1 MTTQWISVPAPGL
14 HPTDRPTRFI
24 IFVDMQV
31 STLTTST
38 LLERLL
44 SAPSESEVLEFKHA
58 RTTYDFDKLGRYFSA
73 LSDEAN
79 LCGMDRAWLIFGVR
93 DGNHVVVG
101 SQFRIGG
108 KSLRKLKDEVGNH
121 LTPRITFREIYEVD
135 FEDDRLIFQ
144 NAGSFIPE
152 SGENVVLKNA
162 PETRYRNPFLSAAM
176 VNLDMI
182 DTIGSGIRRMF
193 EIQKDKYF
201 PLPDY
206 DLGRQRVQVTVT
218 GKILDIDYARK
229 LARMDGLAMEDI
241 IMLDKLQ
248 KGYELSHVE
257 AKQLKRKQLIEGRRP
272 NYYISSGVAAQTK
285 QKESYIRTR
294 TIASDHYKKL
304 VLDLLDEFGS
314 ASRKEIEN
322 LIVSMLPD
330 MLSMKQK
337 QDKVKNLLHAMSK
350 RGNTIVSKGRSR
362 SAKWERLDAN

>member
-1 MTTQWISVPAPGL
+1 MWDDVTFLNKAKLCINGKVTRTAILLLGKPEADHYIAPGQATITWIL
-14 HPTDRPTRFI
+14 KDRDGREKDYAHFGTPLLLAVDEVLKKIRNLKFHYIVRETLFPEEVDRYDPFI
-24 IFVDMQV
+24 IREALHNCIAHQDY
-31 STLTTST
+31 TLG
-38 LLERLL
+38 
-44 SAPSESEVLEFKHA
+44 
-58 RTTYDFDKLGRYFSA
+58 GR
-73 LSDEAN
+73 
-79 LCGMDRAWLIFGVR
+79 I
-93 DGNHVVVG
+93 HVV
-101 SQFRIGG
+101 
-108 KSLRKLKDEVGNH
+108 E
-121 LTPRITFREIYEVD
+121 

-152 SGENVVLKNA
+152 TVENVVLKNA

-229 LARMDGLAMEDI
+229 LARMEGLAMEDI

-248 KGYELSHVE
+248 KGYELSHTE
-257 AKQLKRKQLIEGRRP
+257 AKQLKRKQLIEGRQP

-304 VLDLLDEFGS
+304 VLDLLDKFGS

-322 LIVSMLPD
+322 LIIPMLPD

-350 RGNTIVSKGRSR
+350 RDNTIVSKGRSR
-362 SAKWERLDAN
+362 SAMWEKLDAN